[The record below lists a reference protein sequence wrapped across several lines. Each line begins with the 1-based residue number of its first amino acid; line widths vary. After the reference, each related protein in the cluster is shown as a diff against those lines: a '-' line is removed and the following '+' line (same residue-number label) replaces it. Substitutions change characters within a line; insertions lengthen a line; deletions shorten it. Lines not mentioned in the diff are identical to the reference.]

1 MRPWILLLL
10 LGCSEY
16 DIKGEQP
23 MPEEGEDP
31 APDLVVDPS
40 AIDFGAVELGASA
53 DAVLT
58 LNNAGDADLELIG
71 LAVTEGADSFS
82 LTRLETSLLEPGA
95 STEVVVSFTPTA
107 EGAVAGSVHVESNDP
122 VQAAEDVP
130 LSGETPAG
138 PAPDLEVSP
147 WTHDFGTVPV
157 GSPVSLS
164 VTLSNA
170 GDADLAISGL
180 SYSSATDELGFDDG
194 SAVYGGLPTT
204 LAPGASRVVTV
215 TYTPIDDTPDE
226 GAITI
231 LSDDPDEPEAFA
243 SQSGN
248 GELPLVFSTVCW
260 VLDDGVAYETTSSA
274 DHVVD
279 SHGDADLYWYE
290 PSGAHG
296 LIGSAD
302 PEADFELMRDH
313 VIAHGSVISPTWPL
327 DFDSDS
333 TISTFAYATFTY
345 VMCDFYLQ
353 AGDRPEQYTVTTGPV
368 DDGIQV
374 MVNGVIEGRQLLGEA
389 GGNFTLTAAS
399 ASARNTLIVILVDD
413 SAVDRYLLDLAFLR
427 DGVVME

>member
-16 DIKGEQP
+16 DVKEVVV
-23 MPEEGEDP
+23 DP
-31 APDLVVDPS
+31 APDGPPVPEIEVDP
-40 AIDFGAVELGASA
+40 ATIGFGEVEVGAAVDE
-53 DAVLT
+53 VLT
-58 LNNAGDADLELIG
+58 ISNVGDEDLQLTG
-71 LAVTEGADSFS
+71 LALEDGSGGFAVTSLGVTE
-82 LTRLETSLLEPGA
+82 LTPGEA
-95 STEVVVSFTPTA
+95 TEVIVSFTPPA
-107 EGAVAGSVHVESNDP
+107 EGSFVDTVLVESDDP
-122 VQAAEDVP
+122 STPVVPVP

-147 WTHDFGTVPV
+147 WTYDFGTVPV
-157 GSPVSLS
+157 DSPVTLS
-164 VTLSNA
+164 VTLSNV
-170 GDADLAISGL
+170 GDADLTVSGL

-194 SAVYGGLPTT
+194 SGGYGGLPDT
-204 LAPGASRVVTV
+204 LAPGESRVVTV
-215 TYTPIDDTPDE
+215 AYTPIDDTPDE

-248 GELPLVFSTVCW
+248 GELPLDFSTVCW

-302 PEADFELMRDH
+302 PDADFEVMRDH
-313 VIAHGSVISPTWPL
+313 VIAHGAVISPTWPL

-353 AGDRPEQYTVTTGPV
+353 AGDRAEQYTVSTGAV

-413 SAVDRYLLDLAFLR
+413 SAVDRYLYDLAFLR